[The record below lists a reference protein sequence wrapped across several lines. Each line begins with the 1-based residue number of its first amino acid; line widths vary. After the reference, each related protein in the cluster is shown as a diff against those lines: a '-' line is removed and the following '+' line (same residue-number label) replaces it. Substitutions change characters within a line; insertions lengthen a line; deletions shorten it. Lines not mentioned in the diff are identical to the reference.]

1 MPVDQTYKKV
11 IVSKIINMKVFF
23 RKPITESIGNTWVLV
38 GVRMFMIST
47 EAADKKFNEITILL

>member
-1 MPVDQTYKKV
+1 
-11 IVSKIINMKVFF
+11 MKVFF

-47 EAADKKFNEITILL
+47 EAADTKFNEITILL